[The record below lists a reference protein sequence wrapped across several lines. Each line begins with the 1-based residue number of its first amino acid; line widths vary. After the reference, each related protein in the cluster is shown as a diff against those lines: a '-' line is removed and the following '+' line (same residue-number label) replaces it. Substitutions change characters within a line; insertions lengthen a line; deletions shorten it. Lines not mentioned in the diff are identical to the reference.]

1 MFFDHVVF
9 FFNYIMADKVNKIN
23 AFLSIYTHVT
33 VFEYVK
39 NYEFFGLNVENGEIF
54 LYQIIFL

>member
-1 MFFDHVVF
+1 
-9 FFNYIMADKVNKIN
+9 MADKVNKIN